1 MKKLFK
7 ILSIVLIVIF
17 SFSISIQAKE
27 VVQFDLNDT
36 ASKNNRIFTLTVSGN
51 GGQNL
56 SVGTFVF
63 EYNADVF
70 KFRDVNKVQDN
81 SKVKFKE
88 ETGKLTVIFLDD
100 NGVDLSKS
108 AELFTVDFKAE
119 NFIKPLE
126 ITLIISDCVN
136 ENAESF
142 DAVGDTCKVSVIGNA
157 TADNSSNTT
166 SNEKSDTAENATE
179 SKNDNIIAT
188 DNITATE
195 IQQNGQ
201 TNQNEIV
208 QNAENSVL
216 QIVSKDN
223 TVQVLLTGAGFMLAL
238 MLVVVLAFYIGRK
251 SK

>member
-7 ILSIVLIVIF
+7 ILSIVLIVII

-36 ASKNNRIFTLTVSGN
+36 ASKNNRVFTLTVSGN

-70 KFRDVNKVQDN
+70 KFRDVNKVLDN

-126 ITLIISDCVN
+126 ITLTTVDCVN
-136 ENAESF
+136 KNAEGF
-142 DAVGDTCKVSVIGNA
+142 DALGDTCKVSVIGNT
-157 TADNSSNTT
+157 TADNSSNAT
-166 SNEKSDTAENATE
+166 SNKKSDTAENATE
-179 SKNDNIIAT
+179 SKTDNIAT

-195 IQQNGQ
+195 VQQNGQ

-208 QNAENSVL
+208 QNAETSVL

-238 MLVVVLAFYIGRK
+238 MMVVVLAFYIGRK